1 MGTDS
6 SVAVAILTG
15 VAGGATGVWACSVE
29 LQLERAIIAL
39 RNREILMIV
48 IQISL
53 QNLRLKIQDGIILG
67 DIADL
72 DWSTAHLT
80 ILDVDLT
87 SD

>member
-15 VAGGATGVWACSVE
+15 VAGGPPGVWASSAE
-29 LQLERAIIAL
+29 LQPERTMSTL
-39 RNREILMIV
+39 RKIETLVVV
-48 IQISL
+48 IEISL
-53 QNLRLKIQDGIILG
+53 QNLRLKIQDRIILG

-72 DWSTAHLT
+72 DRPTAHLA

-87 SD
+87 SH